1 MQKCHRYLSLMD
13 NVIKRNLN
21 EMHNFRDMYALL
33 MPG

>member
-1 MQKCHRYLSLMD
+1 MD